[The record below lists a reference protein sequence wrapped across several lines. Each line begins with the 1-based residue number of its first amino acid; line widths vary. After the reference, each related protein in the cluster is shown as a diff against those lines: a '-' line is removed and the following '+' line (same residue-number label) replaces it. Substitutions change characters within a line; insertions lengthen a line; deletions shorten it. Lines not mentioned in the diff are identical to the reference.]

1 VAQDPVLLQPITNG
15 HAARMRFA
23 RFRTTVSGGDTQKKH
38 RSSEKSRVSK
48 SKAKKDNLIKS
59 ESSAS
64 LSSYAQV
71 CTFSPRMIK
80 QGCGQRA
87 HKLKKFSPASAASP
101 YLTDRDDF
109 NARFLTPCSD
119 DMTHG
124 LGINPAAVE
133 KVNRQTAADYSPSL
147 GFMDA
152 ASLAHS
158 PTFSAFD
165 DASLDFNAFTADS
178 QSHGISDLHAQ
189 SLADCPDWNDRL
201 HLQY

>member
-15 HAARMRFA
+15 HAARMRYA

-71 CTFSPRMIK
+71 CTFSSRMTQ

-87 HKLKKFSPASAASP
+87 HNLKQFSPASAASP
-101 YLTDRDDF
+101 YLNDRDDF

-178 QSHGISDLHAQ
+178 QTHGISDIHAQ

>member
-64 LSSYAQV
+64 LSSYAQ
-71 CTFSPRMIK
+71 
-80 QGCGQRA
+80 
-87 HKLKKFSPASAASP
+87 FSPASAASP